1 MTNAM
6 EEWRVNGENAMENEW
21 RTQSIGCKA
30 QDAKHRMKNAMGE
43 WRDK

>member
-30 QDAKHRMKNAMGE
+30 QDAKQDEECHGGVER
-43 WRDK
+43 